1 MFYFDRD
8 TMNIFFAENW
18 DNNQKLWK
26 MLWEKYAPLKIHDD
40 VTLSALDGIAAS
52 SQLDWQNGHITAG
65 TDELPTI
72 DDDAPGEYKDGASM
86 TSPGSLARIM
96 K

>member
-1 MFYFDRD
+1 
-8 TMNIFFAENW
+8 
-18 DNNQKLWK
+18 
-26 MLWEKYAPLKIHDD
+26 MLWEKYAPLKIHGEA
-40 VTLSALDGIAAS
+40 TLSALDGIAAS

-65 TDELPTI
+65 SDELPTI
-72 DDDAPGEYKDGASM
+72 DDDVPGEYRDAESM